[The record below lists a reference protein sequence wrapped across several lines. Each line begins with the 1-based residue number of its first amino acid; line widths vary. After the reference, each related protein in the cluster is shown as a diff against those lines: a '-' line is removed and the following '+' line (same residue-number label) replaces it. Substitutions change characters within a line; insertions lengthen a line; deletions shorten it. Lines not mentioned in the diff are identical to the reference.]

1 MGAPRRAGPARVVRM
16 TLIIAAACAS
26 PGDRS
31 SAGAAADSAGRTGAV
46 TQAPA
51 GKRVAPPEVAPV
63 TIGEIRFEA
72 IHWGRDRGFGQNG
85 GYIAALDRRTG
96 RELWVLRVYD
106 VEYDPSLE
114 EDVQDVFI
122 ASLSRTWL
130 GAKLDIRDER
140 GRRYGVDPR
149 TRSVERR

>member
-1 MGAPRRAGPARVVRM
+1 MAAPRRAGPARLVRLALVLA
-16 TLIIAAACAS
+16 TACTS

-31 SAGAAADSAGRTGAV
+31 SAGAVDSAGPPDAV
-46 TQAPA
+46 AQAPA

-72 IHWGRDRGFGQNG
+72 IHWGRDRGLGQNG

-96 RELWVLRVYD
+96 LELWVLEVYD

-130 GAKLDIRDER
+130 GGKLDIRDER
-140 GRRYGVDPR
+140 GRRYRVDPR

>member
-1 MGAPRRAGPARVVRM
+1 MAAPRRARPARVVRLALVLA
-16 TLIIAAACAS
+16 TACAA

-31 SAGAAADSAGRTGAV
+31 NAGVAADSAGPTGAV
-46 TQAPA
+46 TQTPA

-72 IHWGRDRGFGQNG
+72 IHWGRDRGLGQNG

-96 RELWVLRVYD
+96 SELWVLKVYD
-106 VEYDPSLE
+106 IEYDPSLE

-130 GAKLDIRDER
+130 GGKLDIRDER
-140 GRRYGVDPR
+140 GRRYRVDPR